1 MHLDNLI
8 RDIESKTGLGRVMQ
22 IFMAGLMVVV
32 IVLSAAILT
41 MDRTVRTVFVPPEI
55 TKSFWVDGRK
65 LSPEYLEQMGE
76 WVVYLFATV
85 TPSSV
90 DYKSS
95 QILKYVHPS
104 VHGELAVRF
113 KAGAARIKRENLSRF
128 FTPSEVRF
136 SEIAQAIAFIGTS
149 ETWVADKRLPQPAV
163 RAYLVVFDWDGSNT
177 TIKELRETDP
187 KNPFAPVSEQMVQE
201 STESAR
207 QAEVGSSVI
216 GGENLAPAPAPAP
229 AFAPTSSQSNVVPP
243 TSALPPA
250 PPPAASAS
258 TQSALQNG
266 QIPQK
271 DKP

>member
-1 MHLDNLI
+1 MHINNLI
-8 RDIESKTGLGRVMQ
+8 RDVEAKTGLGRVMQ
-22 IFMAGLMVVV
+22 GIMAALILAV
-32 IVLSAAILT
+32 IILAAAILT
-41 MDRTVRTVFVPPEI
+41 MDRTVRTIFVPPEI

-90 DYKSS
+90 DFKSA

-128 FTPSEVRF
+128 FSPSEVRF
-136 SEIAQAIAFIGTS
+136 SEAAQAIAFIGTS
-149 ETWVADKRLPQPAV
+149 ETWVADKRLPQAAI

-201 STESAR
+201 STEAAQ
-207 QAEVGSSVI
+207 QAEVSGTVI
-216 GGENLAPAPAPAP
+216 GGENLVPAPAIKPTQPDVAP
-229 AFAPTSSQSNVVPP
+229 PSASS
-243 TSALPPA
+243 LPPA
-250 PPPAASAS
+250 PPPAASD
-258 TQSALQNG
+258 TVQSALQNG